1 MTKNNTPNTVRIPEV
16 LTAKTWFWNPGNSVN
31 QRRENEEKYAVAV
44 YDFVLAIGFELND
57 SGLWERHYQNQAITI
72 EFDYA
77 ETANNV
83 YRTLRIW
90 RDGKKSNMSIIKKIA
105 AEFAGKQ

>member
-1 MTKNNTPNTVRIPEV
+1 MKNTVSEALAIPEV
-16 LTAKTWFWNPGNSVN
+16 LTAKTYFWNPGNSAN
-31 QRRENEEKYAVAV
+31 QRRQNEETQAVAV

-57 SGLWERHYQNQAITI
+57 SGLWERHYQNQVITI

-77 ETANNV
+77 ETVNNV
-83 YRTLRIW
+83 YRTLKIW

-105 AEFAGKQ
+105 ATFVA